1 MAFKREAVTRQ
12 IEALTVVPS
21 RIEGLG
27 YPFRSTWPALWW
39 QRNISFSI
47 PWLSRW
53 GRLRVVCALEAQRI
67 LSWTALPLSRLD
79 SDYGVGPVY
88 GEQAP
93 PAAVE
98 ATLERSGFEVGPEH
112 LLVHSHC
119 LRGQALTLY
128 PLLGNQVKA
137 EGPVRELH
145 ERADMHLFVRLVA

>member
-1 MAFKREAVTRQ
+1 M
-12 IEALTVVPS
+12 
-21 RIEGLG
+21 
-27 YPFRSTWPALWW
+27 
-39 QRNISFSI
+39 N
-47 PWLSRW
+47 
-53 GRLRVVCALEAQRI
+53 C
-67 LSWTALPLSRLD
+67 
-79 SDYGVGPVY
+79 DYGMRPIY

-137 EGPVRELH
+137 EGPVWELH